1 MNSKKR
7 KRGSKTVFAFFAVLT
22 NRNIQLALG
31 VISFLLYA
39 NTLGHDFALDDAI
52 VITENVLTQKGIA
65 GIPDLLTHDS
75 FYGFFQVEGKDQ
87 LVEGGRYRPL
97 SLVLF
102 AFLYQLFGA
111 TPFVFH
117 LVNVLLFAACSVL
130 TYTLVNILVSEVLRG
145 EHARFLSFV
154 AAVLFTVHPIH
165 TEVVAN
171 VKSADELISYLL
183 SISAMILVF
192 KSNKVVG
199 TNMILAGILFFMAL
213 LAKEIAATFI
223 GIAFCTNLLFKSSTV
238 QSHIKKLLP
247 FVVSF
252 GVYMIVRLAVL
263 GLDVGGNNPPRE
275 LMNNPFLKLE
285 GGQYVDMTAL
295 EKWPMII
302 QGLGMYMKLIF
313 LPYPLTHDYYPRH
326 PGLAYWSDWQVV
338 ISLALLIV
346 SALMVGKYWKSRP
359 IPVFGVL
366 IFFGGLFLTSNI
378 LFPIGTNL
386 SERFLFLPSL
396 GWCIALG
403 WLAAEMVK
411 RDRKLPTFAVLGLIL
426 CAFSVITIMRNPT
439 WKNNFVLF
447 TTDAATSSNS
457 AKVQNA
463 AGGAIIAHAMTLSDT
478 VARNQNLRLAT
489 QHLDR
494 AIEIHP
500 LYKNAYLLLGNANY
514 YLQRYQTA
522 IGYFDQALQLDANY
536 EEALNN
542 RAYAYRDYGRFLG
555 ETRGDIATAMTFLQ
569 NAVEILQDDYE
580 TNRLLGVAYGN
591 SGQPANAIKYFEK
604 ALEQEPNNAWINF
617 NLGQAYRAI
626 GDSVNANR
634 YISKAKAL
642 NPEIGR

>member
-7 KRGSKTVFAFFAVLT
+7 KKKSKSIFAFFAALT
-22 NRNIQLALG
+22 DKYILLLLG
-31 VISFLLYA
+31 LVSLLLYA

-52 VITENVLTQKGIA
+52 VITENVLTKKGIK

-97 SLVLF
+97 SLILF

-111 TPFVFH
+111 APFAFH
-117 LVNVLLFAACSVL
+117 FVNVLLFAASSIL
-130 TYTLVNILVSEVLRG
+130 TYKLLNTLLNKMVER
-145 EHARFLSFV
+145 EYARFLSFV
-154 AAVLFTVHPIH
+154 AAMLFVVHPIH

-171 VKSADELISYLL
+171 VKSADELLSYLL
-183 SISAMILVF
+183 SVSVMILVF
-192 KSNKVVG
+192 KSSKASARS
-199 TNMILAGILFFMAL
+199 MILAGILFFMAL
-213 LAKEIAATFI
+213 LAKEVAATFI
-223 GIAFCTNLLFKSSTV
+223 GIAFCTVLLLTSSL
-238 QSHIKKLLP
+238 QSHLARMLP

-252 GVYMIVRLAVL
+252 GVYMVVRIAIL
-263 GLDVGGNNPPRE
+263 GLDTGGGDPPRE

-285 GGQYVDMTAL
+285 NGQYIEMTAM

-302 QGLGMYMKLIF
+302 QGLGMYIKLIF

-326 PGLAYWSDWQVV
+326 PGIVHWSDWQVLISIVLLLASAIV
-338 ISLALLIV
+338 IA
-346 SALMVGKYWKSRP
+346 KFWRTKP
-359 IPVFGVL
+359 IPVYGLL
-366 IFFGGLFLTSNI
+366 IFFGGLVLTSNI

-396 GWCIALG
+396 GWCIGLA
-403 WLAAEMVK
+403 WLTAEKVK
-411 RDRKLPTFAVLGLIL
+411 RGKKLPTFVILGLVL
-426 CAFSVITIMRNPT
+426 SVFSVITIMRNPT
-439 WKNNFVLF
+439 WKNNYVLF
-447 TTDAATSSNS
+447 TTDASTSSNS

-463 AGGAIIAHAMTLSDT
+463 AGGAIIEHAMSLPDT
-478 VARNQNLRLAT
+478 TIRNQRLRLAT

-494 AIEIHP
+494 AIQIHP

-514 YLQRYQTA
+514 YLNRYQMA
-522 IGYFDQALQLDANY
+522 ISYYDRALQLDAGY

-542 RAYAYRDYGRFLG
+542 RAFSYRDYGRYLG
-555 ETRGDIATAMTFLQ
+555 ETKGEIAMAMKFLQ

-604 ALEQEPNNAWINF
+604 ALGQEPNNAWINF

-626 GDSVNANR
+626 GDSVSANR

>member
-7 KRGSKTVFAFFAVLT
+7 KKKSKSVFAFFAALT
-22 NRNIQLALG
+22 DTSILLVLG
-31 VISFLLYA
+31 VTSLLIYA
-39 NTLGHDFALDDAI
+39 NTLGHDFALDDTI
-52 VITENVLTQKGIA
+52 VITENVLTKKGIE

-87 LVEGGRYRPL
+87 LVQGGRYRPL
-97 SLVLF
+97 SLILF

-111 TPFVFH
+111 VPFVFH
-117 LVNVLLFAACSVL
+117 LLNVLLFALSSIL
-130 TYTLVNILVSEVLRG
+130 TYTLIKTLLTKFVEG
-145 EHARFLSFV
+145 EYARFLSFV
-154 AAVLFTVHPIH
+154 AAMLFAVHPIH

-171 VKSADELISYLL
+171 VKSADEIISYIL
-183 SISAMILVF
+183 SVSAMILVF
-192 KSNKVVG
+192 KSNK
-199 TNMILAGILFFMAL
+199 TSSRNMIMAGLLFFMAL

-223 GIAFCTNLLFKSSTV
+223 GIAFCTILLFTSSSLR
-238 QSHIKKLLP
+238 SHLPRMVP
-247 FVVSF
+247 FVLAF
-252 GVYMIVRLAVL
+252 GVYLILRITVL
-263 GLDVGGNNPPRE
+263 GLDVGGSDPPRE

-285 GGQYVDMTAL
+285 NGQYVEMTAM
-295 EKWPMII
+295 EKWPMVI
-302 QGLGMYMKLIF
+302 QGLGMYIKLIF

-326 PGLAYWSDWQVV
+326 PGIVHWTDWQVWV
-338 ISLALLIV
+338 TMILLIA
-346 SALMVGKYWKSRP
+346 SAMCIVRFWRSRP
-359 IPVFGVL
+359 IPVYGML
-366 IFFGGLFLTSNI
+366 IFFGGLLLTSNI

-396 GWCIALG
+396 GWCIGVG

-411 RDRKLPTFAVLGLIL
+411 QGKKIPTFVTMGLLLGV
-426 CAFSVITIMRNPT
+426 FSMITIMRNPA
-439 WKNNFVLF
+439 WKNNYVLF
-447 TTDAATSSNS
+447 TTDVHTSSNS

-463 AGGAIIAHAMTLSDT
+463 AGGALIEHAMTLSDT
-478 VARNQNLRLAT
+478 TLRNQKLRLAT

-494 AIEIHP
+494 AIQIHP
-500 LYKNAYLLLGNANY
+500 LYKNAFLLLGNANY
-514 YLQRYQTA
+514 YLGRYQMA
-522 IGYFDQALQLDANY
+522 IRYYDEALQLDAGY
-536 EEALNN
+536 KEALSN

-555 ETRGDIATAMTFLQ
+555 ESKGDIVTAMKFLQ

-591 SGQPANAIKYFEK
+591 SGQPANAIRYFEK